1 MVSSHAASRPSA
13 PAIPRHLSVDQNAR
27 LSMYRRRTGRFV
39 ERPELPGLA
48 HILLTV
54 GLTLLFVGL
63 GKASVGQPHDRSPA
77 THCPAPAPPRPAVSS
92 PRLATTPTRRAA
104 PFTNAGAS
112 SREARI
118 IQRAS
123 RATRRTHQ
131 PSTVMTRLVPWRS
144 LIATGADRDDPM

>member
-63 GKASVGQPHDRSPA
+63 GKRVSASLTTDLPRPTAPHQLHPGQPAHPPA
-77 THCPAPAPPRPAVSS
+77 GHHA
-92 PRLATTPTRRAA
+92 
-104 PFTNAGAS
+104 N
-112 SREARI
+112 
-118 IQRAS
+118 
-123 RATRRTHQ
+123 
-131 PSTVMTRLVPWRS
+131 
-144 LIATGADRDDPM
+144 